1 MLNTTNFPQSRLKQI
16 IADIDKAWSEIDE
29 LYFDIGGGD
38 NDEDAVRQSIFD
50 ACEKLAHI
58 TRFIKQH
65 ITEE

>member
-1 MLNTTNFPQSRLKQI
+1 MLNTTNFPQPRLKQML
-16 IADIDKAWSEIDE
+16 ADINKAWSEIDD
-29 LYFDIGGGD
+29 LYYDVGGESE
-38 NDEDAVRQSIFD
+38 EDAVRQSLYD